1 MVTSRRLAFLVFPCV
16 VALLSC
22 GGLDT
27 EEAQAE
33 CDSIRKSQAQCMN
46 DAAYDSCVACY
57 EDCGVDCAQLESCP
71 LQFGCD

>member
-1 MVTSRRLAFLVFPCV
+1 MTTRLISSLLLVCASMLF
-16 VALLSC
+16 AC

-33 CDSIRKSQAQCMN
+33 CDSIRQSQEQCMN
-46 DAAYDSCVACY
+46 DAAYDSCVVCY

-71 LQFGCD
+71 LQFSCD

>member
-1 MVTSRRLAFLVFPCV
+1 MTTLRHCLLLVCV
-16 VALLSC
+16 PMLFAC

-33 CDSIRKSQAQCMN
+33 CDSIRQSQEQCMN

-57 EDCGVDCAQLESCP
+57 EDCGVDCAQVAKSCP
-71 LQFGCD
+71 AEFTCD